1 VKTAIT
7 DLFGVPYPILNA
19 GMGRVALPNMVAAVS
34 EAGGLGVLG
43 AGSSAPDD
51 TRRYI
56 REIRKLT
63 DKPFGINCPLA
74 LPNAKA
80 NAQVAL
86 EEKVAVINY
95 SMGSG
100 AQIVKEAHKYGGK
113 VIASVNSVH
122 LAQRAEA
129 HGADA
134 VIAAGHEAAGHS
146 GEITTFVL
154 IPRLAEVLKIP
165 IIAAGGVANGAG
177 LYAAL
182 SLGASAVS
190 MGTRFWTTQE
200 GPMHI
205 NWKNKAVE
213 MEVTDTIFSD
223 KFDGIPCRQ
232 MKTVAAEKF
241 IKRPLNL
248 FAVLM
253 DSVNIARELQLP
265 YFKLMFQ
272 ILAKGPKAVDSMMR
286 MSQNLKMHT
295 ITITTGDLQTGN
307 TAAGQS
313 VGLVHDLPT
322 IKEVILRLVTEAEET
337 QRRMQATMTQSSVA
351 MPTAAPSIV
360 SPSLGVTTQV
370 R

>member
-1 VKTAIT
+1 
-7 DLFGVPYPILNA
+7 
-19 GMGRVALPNMVAAVS
+19 
-34 EAGGLGVLG
+34 
-43 AGSSAPDD
+43 
-51 TRRYI
+51 
-56 REIRKLT
+56 
-63 DKPFGINCPLA
+63 
-74 LPNAKA
+74 
-80 NAQVAL
+80 
-86 EEKVAVINY
+86 
-95 SMGSG
+95 
-100 AQIVKEAHKYGGK
+100 
-113 VIASVNSVH
+113 
-122 LAQRAEA
+122 
-129 HGADA
+129 

-370 R
+370 REPAFLSESPSIQRPLLS

>member
-1 VKTAIT
+1 MKTSIT
-7 DLFGVPYPILNA
+7 ELLGVNYPILNA

-43 AGSSAPDD
+43 AGSGAPED
-51 TRRYI
+51 TRRFI
-56 REIRKLT
+56 REIRALT

-74 LPNAKA
+74 LPNGKA
-80 NAQVAL
+80 NAAVAL

-95 SMGSG
+95 SMGNGSK
-100 AQIVKEAHKYGGK
+100 IVEAAHRYGGK
-113 VIASVNSVH
+113 VVASVNSVH
-122 LAQRAEA
+122 LAQRAQA

-134 VIAAGHEAAGHS
+134 VIAAGHEAAGHA
-146 GEITTFVL
+146 GDITTFVL
-154 IPRLAEVLKIP
+154 VPRLVEVLKIP
-165 IIAAGGVANGAG
+165 VIAAGGVANGAG
-177 LYAAL
+177 LVAAL
-182 SLGASAVS
+182 ALGAGGVS

-205 NWKNKAVE
+205 NWKNKALGLDVDG
-213 MEVTDTIFSD
+213 TLFSE
-223 KFDGIPCRQ
+223 KFDGFPCRQ
-232 MKTVAAEKF
+232 MDGEAARRF

-248 FAVLM
+248 FAVLL

-295 ITITTGDLQTGN
+295 ITITTGDLKTGC

-322 IKEVILRLVTEAEET
+322 IAELFKRIVEEAEVA
-337 QRRMQATMTQSSVA
+337 QRQLAGSFADTLPAV
-351 MPTAAPSIV
+351 APSV
-360 SPSLGVTTQV
+360 GVTRQAS
-370 R
+370 